1 VLNHAGNMAFG
12 DAMKKEN
19 MIIDC
24 VVDEFPHFQVQ
35 TSI

>member
-1 VLNHAGNMAFG
+1 MAFG